1 MNQVRCFNCG
11 NICVKNGKTKAG
23 TQRWLCKECSDTFT
37 NPIDN
42 STKQFVQFQ
51 HWLFS
56 KAVQKEMPGA
66 GKSFRRKISKFW
78 EIWPMPPKIESPM
91 KVVYVDGIYLGRK
104 ACILICCN
112 ERYVLGWYLCRYENS
127 RAWEA
132 LMQRIAAPAMVVSD
146 GGHGFRKALKR
157 VWPKAKLQRC
167 TFHAFIQVKRYTT
180 SKSKTIA
187 GIEMYMI
194 AKDLLMRKDMG
205 RAGHWVTRLINWRIR
220 HKAFLSEMTRDEKG
234 KLRPM
239 HERLLKAERS
249 LVRLVRQNTLF
260 TYLDESLSCG
270 EELPSTN
277 NRIEGGVNAQLRTML
292 RNHRGMSIERRIKA
306 VFWWCY
312 FHTPKP
318 LSASEILKVMPTD
331 RSISKLYK
339 AMNERSQLDS
349 IPTWGDAIVWSELH
363 KSDSFP
369 ACFLGLA
376 INTFCPITL
385 K

>member
-23 TQRWLCKECSDTFT
+23 TQRWLCKECSDSFT

-56 KAVQKEMPGA
+56 KAVQKEMSGA

-146 GGHGFRKALKR
+146 GGPGFRKALKR

-167 TFHAFIQVKRYTT
+167 IFHAFLRVKRYTT
-180 SKSKTIA
+180 DRPKTIA

-194 AKDLLMRKDMG
+194 AKDLLMIKDLG
-205 RAGHWVTRLINWRIR
+205 QAANWVTRLINWRIR

-249 LVRLVRQNTLF
+249 LARLVRQNTLF
-260 TYLDESLSCG
+260 TYLDESLSYG

-277 NRIEGGVNAQLRTML
+277 NRIEGGINAQLRTML

-339 AMNERSQLDS
+339 AMNERSQLEDS
-349 IPTWGDAIVWSELH
+349 ISTWGDAIVWHELH
-363 KSDSFP
+363 KSNSY
-369 ACFLGLA
+369 
-376 INTFCPITL
+376 PIYL
-385 K
+385 WD

>member
-23 TQRWLCKECSDTFT
+23 TQRWLCKECSDSFT

-56 KAVQKEMPGA
+56 KAVQKEMSGA
-66 GKSFRRKISKFW
+66 GRSFRRKISKFW

-91 KVVYVDGIYLGRK
+91 NVVYVDGIYLSRK

-112 ERYVLGWYLCRYENS
+112 EENVLGWYLCCYENS

-167 TFHAFIQVKRYTT
+167 TFHAFLQVKRYTT
-180 SKSKTIA
+180 DRPKTIA

-194 AKDLLMRKDMG
+194 AKDLLMIKDLG
-205 RAGHWVTRLINWRIR
+205 QAANWVTRLINWRIR

-239 HERLLKAERS
+239 HERSLKADRS
-249 LVRLVRQNTLF
+249 LARLVRQNTLF
-260 TYLDESLSCG
+260 TYLDESLSYG

-277 NRIEGGVNAQLRTML
+277 NRIEGGINAQLRTML

-312 FHTPKP
+312 FHSSKP
-318 LSASEILKVMPTD
+318 LSASEILKVMPTN

-339 AMNERSQLDS
+339 AMNERAKLEDS
-349 IPTWGDAIVWSELH
+349 IPTWGDAVVWSELH
-363 KSDSFP
+363 TSNSY
-369 ACFLGLA
+369 
-376 INTFCPITL
+376 PIYL
-385 K
+385 WD

>member
-23 TQRWLCKECSDTFT
+23 TQRWLCKECSDSFT

-56 KAVQKEMPGA
+56 KAVQKEMSGA

-91 KVVYVDGIYLGRK
+91 KVVYVDGIYLSRK

-112 ERYVLGWYLCRYENS
+112 EENVLGWYLCRYENS

-146 GGHGFRKALKR
+146 GGPGFRKALKR

-167 TFHAFIQVKRYTT
+167 TFHAFLQVKRYTT
-180 SKSKTIA
+180 GSPKTIA
-187 GIEMYMI
+187 GIEMYMT
-194 AKDLLMRKDMG
+194 AKDLLMIKDLG
-205 RAGHWVTRLINWRIR
+205 QAANWVTRLINWRIK
-220 HKAFLSEMTRDEKG
+220 HKTFLSEMTRDEKG

-260 TYLDESLSCG
+260 TYLDESLSYG

-277 NRIEGGVNAQLRTML
+277 NRIEGGINAQLRTML

-339 AMNERSQLDS
+339 AMNERFQLEDS
-349 IPTWGDAIVWSELH
+349 IPT
-363 KSDSFP
+363 
-369 ACFLGLA
+369 
-376 INTFCPITL
+376 
-385 K
+385 

>member
-56 KAVQKEMPGA
+56 KAVQKEMSGA
-66 GKSFRRKISKFW
+66 GRSFRRKISKFW
-78 EIWPMPPKIESPM
+78 EIWPMPPKMESPM

-146 GGHGFRKALKR
+146 GGPGFRKALKR

-167 TFHAFIQVKRYTT
+167 TFHAFLQVKRYTT
-180 SKSKTIA
+180 DRPKTIA

-194 AKDLLMRKDMG
+194 AKDLLMIKDLG
-205 RAGHWVTRLINWRIR
+205 QAANWVTRLINWRIR

-249 LVRLVRQNTLF
+249 LARLVRQNTLF
-260 TYLDESLSCG
+260 TYLDESLSYG

-277 NRIEGGVNAQLRTML
+277 NRIEGGINAQLRTML

-339 AMNERSQLDS
+339 AMNERAKLEDS
-349 IPTWGDAIVWSELH
+349 IPTWGDAIVWHELH
-363 KSDSFP
+363 KSNSYLIYLWD
-369 ACFLGLA
+369 
-376 INTFCPITL
+376 
-385 K
+385 

>member
-23 TQRWLCKECSDTFT
+23 TQRWLCKECSDSFT

-56 KAVQKEMPGA
+56 KAVQKEMSGA

-112 ERYVLGWYLCRYENS
+112 ERYVLGWYLCHYENS

-146 GGHGFRKALKR
+146 GGPGFRKALKR

-167 TFHAFIQVKRYTT
+167 TFHVFLQVKRYTT
-180 SKSKTIA
+180 DRPKTIA

-194 AKDLLMRKDMG
+194 AKDLLMIKDLG
-205 RAGHWVTRLINWRIR
+205 QAANWVTRLINWRIR

-249 LVRLVRQNTLF
+249 LARLVRQNTLF
-260 TYLDESLSCG
+260 IYLDESLSYG

-277 NRIEGGVNAQLRTML
+277 NRIEGGINAQLRTML

-339 AMNERSQLDS
+339 AMNERSQLEDS
-349 IPTWGDAIVWSELH
+349 ISTWGDAIVWHELH
-363 KSDSFP
+363 KSNSY
-369 ACFLGLA
+369 
-376 INTFCPITL
+376 PIYL
-385 K
+385 WD

>member
-23 TQRWLCKECSDTFT
+23 TQRWLCKECSATFT

-91 KVVYVDGIYLGRK
+91 KVVYVDGIYLRRK

-146 GGHGFRKALKR
+146 GGPGFRKALKR

-167 TFHAFIQVKRYTT
+167 TFHAFLQVKRYTT
-180 SKSKTIA
+180 DRPKTIA

-194 AKDLLMRKDMG
+194 AKDLLMIKDLG
-205 RAGHWVTRLINWRIR
+205 QAANWVTRLINWRIR

-249 LVRLVRQNTLF
+249 LARLVQQNTLF
-260 TYLDESLSCG
+260 TYLDESLSYG

-277 NRIEGGVNAQLRTML
+277 NRIEGGINAQLRTML

-339 AMNERSQLDS
+339 AMNERSQLEDS
-349 IPTWGDAIVWSELH
+349 IPTWGDAIVWHELH
-363 KSDSFP
+363 KSNSY
-369 ACFLGLA
+369 
-376 INTFCPITL
+376 PIYL
-385 K
+385 WD

>member
-23 TQRWLCKECSDTFT
+23 TQRWLCKECSDSFT

-56 KAVQKEMPGA
+56 KAVQKEMSGA
-66 GKSFRRKISKFW
+66 GRSFRRKISKFW

-91 KVVYVDGIYLGRK
+91 NVVYVDGIYLGRK

-112 ERYVLGWYLCRYENS
+112 ERYLLGWYLCRYENS

-167 TFHAFIQVKRYTT
+167 TFHAFLQVKRYTT
-180 SKSKTIA
+180 GRPKTIA
-187 GIEMYMI
+187 GIELYMI
-194 AKDLLMRKDMG
+194 AKDLLMIKDMG
-205 RAGHWVTRLINWRIR
+205 QAGHWVTRLINWRIR
-220 HKAFLSEMTRDEKG
+220 HKIFLSEMTRDEKG

-249 LVRLVRQNTLF
+249 LARLVRQNILF
-260 TYLDESLSCG
+260 TYLDKSLSE

-277 NRIEGGVNAQLRTML
+277 NRMEGGVNAQLRTML

-339 AMNERSQLDS
+339 AMNERAKLEDS
-349 IPTWGDAIVWSELH
+349 IPTWGDAIVWHELH
-363 KSDSFP
+363 KSNSY
-369 ACFLGLA
+369 
-376 INTFCPITL
+376 PIYFWD
-385 K
+385 

>member
-23 TQRWLCKECSDTFT
+23 TQRWLCKECSDSFT

-56 KAVQKEMPGA
+56 KAVQKEMSGA

-112 ERYVLGWYLCRYENS
+112 KRYVLGWYLCRYENS
-127 RAWEA
+127 RVWEA

-167 TFHAFIQVKRYTT
+167 TFHAFLQVKRYTT
-180 SKSKTIA
+180 GRPKTIA

-194 AKDLLMRKDMG
+194 AKDLLMLKDLG
-205 RAGHWVTRLINWRIR
+205 QAANWVTRLINWRIK
-220 HKAFLSEMTRDEKG
+220 HKTFLSEMTRDEKD

-339 AMNERSQLDS
+339 AMNERSQLEDS
-349 IPTWGDAIVWSELH
+349 ISTWGDAIVWHELH
-363 KSDSFP
+363 KSNSY
-369 ACFLGLA
+369 
-376 INTFCPITL
+376 PIYL
-385 K
+385 WD

>member
-23 TQRWLCKECSDTFT
+23 TQRWLCKECSATFT

-56 KAVQKEMPGA
+56 KAVQKEMSGA
-66 GKSFRRKISKFW
+66 GRSFRRKISKFW

-91 KVVYVDGIYLGRK
+91 KVVYVDGIYLRRK

-146 GGHGFRKALKR
+146 GGPGFRKALKR

-167 TFHAFIQVKRYTT
+167 TFHAFLQVKRYTT
-180 SKSKTIA
+180 DRPKTIA

-194 AKDLLMRKDMG
+194 AKDLLMIKDLG
-205 RAGHWVTRLINWRIR
+205 QAANWVTRLINWRIR

-249 LVRLVRQNTLF
+249 LARLVQQNTLF
-260 TYLDESLSCG
+260 TYLDESLSYG

-277 NRIEGGVNAQLRTML
+277 NRIEGGINAQLRTML

-339 AMNERSQLDS
+339 AMNERSQLEDS
-349 IPTWGDAIVWSELH
+349 IPTWGDAIVWHELH
-363 KSDSFP
+363 KSNSY
-369 ACFLGLA
+369 
-376 INTFCPITL
+376 PIYL
-385 K
+385 WD

>member
-23 TQRWLCKECSDTFT
+23 TQRWLCKECSDSFT

-56 KAVQKEMPGA
+56 KAVQKEMSGA
-66 GKSFRRKISKFW
+66 GRSFRRKISKFW

-91 KVVYVDGIYLGRK
+91 KVVYVDGIYLRRK

-112 ERYVLGWYLCRYENS
+112 ERYVLGWYLCCYENS

-146 GGHGFRKALKR
+146 GGPGFRKALKR

-167 TFHAFIQVKRYTT
+167 TFHAFLQVKRYTT
-180 SKSKTIA
+180 DRPKTIA

-194 AKDLLMRKDMG
+194 AKDLLMIKDMEQ
-205 RAGHWVTRLINWRIR
+205 AGHWVTRLINWRIK
-220 HKAFLSEMTRDEKG
+220 HKTFLSEMTRDEKG

-249 LVRLVRQNTLF
+249 LARLVRQNTLF
-260 TYLDESLSCG
+260 TYLDESLSYG

-277 NRIEGGVNAQLRTML
+277 NRIEGGINAQLRTML

-339 AMNERSQLDS
+339 AMNERAKLEDS
-349 IPTWGDAIVWSELH
+349 IPTWGDAIVWSESY

-369 ACFLGLA
+369 ACFLD
-376 INTFCPITL
+376 
-385 K
+385 

>member
-23 TQRWLCKECSDTFT
+23 TQRWLCKECSDSFT

-56 KAVQKEMPGA
+56 KAVQKEMSGA

-91 KVVYVDGIYLGRK
+91 KVVYVDGIYLSRK

-112 ERYVLGWYLCRYENS
+112 EENVLGWYLCRYENS

-146 GGHGFRKALKR
+146 GGPGFRKALKR

-167 TFHAFIQVKRYTT
+167 TFHAFLQVKRYTT
-180 SKSKTIA
+180 GSPKTIA
-187 GIEMYMI
+187 GIEMYMT
-194 AKDLLMRKDMG
+194 AKDLLMIKDLG
-205 RAGHWVTRLINWRIR
+205 QAANWVTRLINWRIK
-220 HKAFLSEMTRDEKG
+220 HKTFLSEMTRDEKG

-249 LVRLVRQNTLF
+249 LARLVRQNTLF
-260 TYLDESLSCG
+260 TYLDKSLSYG

-277 NRIEGGVNAQLRTML
+277 NRIEGGINAQLRTML

-339 AMNERSQLDS
+339 AMNERSQLEDS
-349 IPTWGDAIVWSELH
+349 ISTWGDAIVWHELH
-363 KSDSFP
+363 KSNSY
-369 ACFLGLA
+369 
-376 INTFCPITL
+376 PIYL
-385 K
+385 WD

>member
-23 TQRWLCKECSDTFT
+23 TQRWLCKECSATFT

-56 KAVQKEMPGA
+56 KAVQKEMSGA
-66 GKSFRRKISKFW
+66 GRSFRRKISKFW

-91 KVVYVDGIYLGRK
+91 NVVYVDGIYLSRK

-112 ERYVLGWYLCRYENS
+112 EENVLGWYLCRYENS

-167 TFHAFIQVKRYTT
+167 TFHAFLQVKRYTT
-180 SKSKTIA
+180 DRPKTIA

-194 AKDLLMRKDMG
+194 AKDLLMIKDMEQ
-205 RAGHWVTRLINWRIR
+205 AGHWVTRLINWRIR

-249 LVRLVRQNTLF
+249 LARLVRQNTLF
-260 TYLDESLSCG
+260 IYLDESLSYG

-277 NRIEGGVNAQLRTML
+277 NRIEGGINAQLRTML

-339 AMNERSQLDS
+339 AMNERSQLEDS
-349 IPTWGDAIVWSELH
+349 ISTWGDAIVWHELH
-363 KSDSFP
+363 TSNSY
-369 ACFLGLA
+369 
-376 INTFCPITL
+376 PIYL
-385 K
+385 WD

>member
-23 TQRWLCKECSDTFT
+23 TQRWLCKECSDSFT

-56 KAVQKEMPGA
+56 KAVQKEMSGA
-66 GKSFRRKISKFW
+66 GRSFRRKISKFW
-78 EIWPMPPKIESPM
+78 EIWSMPPKIESPM

-112 ERYVLGWYLCRYENS
+112 KRYVLGWYLCRYENS

-167 TFHAFIQVKRYTT
+167 TFHAFLQVKRYTT
-180 SKSKTIA
+180 DRPKTIA

-194 AKDLLMRKDMG
+194 AKDLLMIKDLG
-205 RAGHWVTRLINWRIR
+205 QAANWVTRLINWRIR
-220 HKAFLSEMTRDEKG
+220 HKTFLSEMTRDEKG

-260 TYLDESLSCG
+260 TYLDESLSYG

-277 NRIEGGVNAQLRTML
+277 SRIEGGINAQLRTML

-339 AMNERSQLDS
+339 AMNERAKLEDS

-369 ACFLGLA
+369 ACFWD
-376 INTFCPITL
+376 
-385 K
+385 

>member
-23 TQRWLCKECSDTFT
+23 TQRWLCKECSATFT

-56 KAVQKEMPGA
+56 KAVQKEMSGA
-66 GKSFRRKISKFW
+66 GRSFRRKISKFW

-91 KVVYVDGIYLGRK
+91 NVVYVDGIYLSRK

-112 ERYVLGWYLCRYENS
+112 EENVLGWYLCRYENS

-146 GGHGFRKALKR
+146 GGPGFRKALKR

-167 TFHAFIQVKRYTT
+167 TFHAFLQVKRYTT
-180 SKSKTIA
+180 GRPKTIA
-187 GIEMYMI
+187 GIKMYMI
-194 AKDLLMRKDMG
+194 AKDLLMIKDLG
-205 RAGHWVTRLINWRIR
+205 QAANWVTRLINWRIK
-220 HKAFLSEMTRDEKG
+220 HKTFLSEMTRDEKG

-249 LVRLVRQNTLF
+249 LARLVRQNTLF
-260 TYLDESLSCG
+260 TYLDESLSYG

-277 NRIEGGVNAQLRTML
+277 NRIEGGINAQLRTML

-339 AMNERSQLDS
+339 AMNERFQLEDS
-349 IPTWGDAIVWSELH
+349 IPTWGDAIVWHELH
-363 KSDSFP
+363 TSNSY
-369 ACFLGLA
+369 
-376 INTFCPITL
+376 PIYL
-385 K
+385 WD

>member
-1 MNQVRCFNCG
+1 MKQVRCLYCG
-11 NICVKNGKTKAG
+11 FFI
-23 TQRWLCKECSDTFT
+23 Q
-37 NPIDN
+37 
-42 STKQFVQFQ
+42 
-51 HWLFS
+51 WLFG
-56 KAVQKEMPGA
+56 KDVQKSMPGN
-66 GKSFRRKISKFW
+66 GRGFRRKTSKFW

-91 KVVYVDGIYLGRK
+91 NVVYVDGIYLGRK

-167 TFHAFIQVKRYTT
+167 TFHAFLQVKRYTT
-180 SKSKTIA
+180 DRPKTIA

-194 AKDLLMRKDMG
+194 AKDLLMIKDMEQ
-205 RAGHWVTRLINWRIR
+205 ASHWVTRLINWRIK
-220 HKAFLSEMTRDEKG
+220 HKTFLSEMTRDEKG
-234 KLRPM
+234 KIRPM

-249 LVRLVRQNTLF
+249 LARLVRQNTLF
-260 TYLDESLSCG
+260 TYLDESLSYG

-277 NRIEGGVNAQLRTML
+277 NRIEGGINAQLRTML

-318 LSASEILKVMPTD
+318 LFASEILKVMPTD

-339 AMNERSQLDS
+339 AMNERAKLEDS
-349 IPTWGDAIVWSELH
+349 IPTWGDAIVWHELH
-363 KSDSFP
+363 KSNSY
-369 ACFLGLA
+369 
-376 INTFCPITL
+376 PIYL
-385 K
+385 WD

>member
-23 TQRWLCKECSDTFT
+23 TQRWLCKECSATFT

-56 KAVQKEMPGA
+56 KAVQKEMSGA
-66 GKSFRRKISKFW
+66 GRSFRRKISKFW

-91 KVVYVDGIYLGRK
+91 NVVYVDGIYLSRK

-112 ERYVLGWYLCRYENS
+112 EENVLGWYLCRYENS

-167 TFHAFIQVKRYTT
+167 TFHAFLQVKRYTT
-180 SKSKTIA
+180 DRPKTIA

-194 AKDLLMRKDMG
+194 AKDLLMIKDLG
-205 RAGHWVTRLINWRIR
+205 QAANWVTRLINWRIR

-239 HERLLKAERS
+239 HERSLKADRS
-249 LVRLVRQNTLF
+249 LARLVRQNTLF
-260 TYLDESLSCG
+260 TYLDESLSYG

-277 NRIEGGVNAQLRTML
+277 NRIEGGINAQLRTML

-312 FHTPKP
+312 FHSPKP
-318 LSASEILKVMPTD
+318 LSASEILKVMPTN

-339 AMNERSQLDS
+339 AMNERAKLEDS
-349 IPTWGDAIVWSELH
+349 IPTWGDAVVWSELH
-363 KSDSFP
+363 TSNSYPVYLWD
-369 ACFLGLA
+369 
-376 INTFCPITL
+376 
-385 K
+385 

>member
-23 TQRWLCKECSDTFT
+23 TQRWLCKECSATFT
-37 NPIDN
+37 NRIDN

-56 KAVQKEMPGA
+56 KAVQKEMSGA
-66 GKSFRRKISKFW
+66 GRSFRRKISKFW

-91 KVVYVDGIYLGRK
+91 NVVYVDGIYLSRK

-112 ERYVLGWYLCRYENS
+112 EENVLGWYLCRYENS

-157 VWPKAKLQRC
+157 VWSKAKLQHC
-167 TFHAFIQVKRYTT
+167 TFHAFLQVKRYTT
-180 SKSKTIA
+180 GSPKTIA

-194 AKDLLMRKDMG
+194 AKDLLMIKDLG
-205 RAGHWVTRLINWRIR
+205 QAANWVTRLINWRIR
-220 HKAFLSEMTRDEKG
+220 HKAFLSEMTRDEKV

-249 LVRLVRQNTLF
+249 LARLVRQNTLF
-260 TYLDESLSCG
+260 TYLDESLSYG

-277 NRIEGGVNAQLRTML
+277 NRIEGGINAQLRTML

-339 AMNERSQLDS
+339 AMNERSQLEDS

-369 ACFLGLA
+369 ACFWD
-376 INTFCPITL
+376 
-385 K
+385 

>member
-23 TQRWLCKECSDTFT
+23 TQRWLCKECSDSFT

-56 KAVQKEMPGA
+56 KAVQKEMSGA

-112 ERYVLGWYLCRYENS
+112 KRYVLGWYLCRYENS
-127 RAWEA
+127 RVWEA

-146 GGHGFRKALKR
+146 GGPGFRKALKR

-167 TFHAFIQVKRYTT
+167 TFHVFLQVKRYTT
-180 SKSKTIA
+180 GSPKTIA
-187 GIEMYMI
+187 GIEMYMT
-194 AKDLLMRKDMG
+194 AKDLLMIKDLG
-205 RAGHWVTRLINWRIR
+205 QAANWVTRLINWRIK
-220 HKAFLSEMTRDEKG
+220 HKTFLSEMTRDEKG

-249 LVRLVRQNTLF
+249 LARLVRQNTLF
-260 TYLDESLSCG
+260 TYLDESLSYG

-277 NRIEGGVNAQLRTML
+277 NRIEGGINAQLRTML

-339 AMNERSQLDS
+339 AMNERSQLEDS
-349 IPTWGDAIVWSELH
+349 ISTWGDAIVWHELH
-363 KSDSFP
+363 KSNSY
-369 ACFLGLA
+369 
-376 INTFCPITL
+376 PIYL
-385 K
+385 WD

>member
-23 TQRWLCKECSDTFT
+23 TQRWLCKECSATFT

-56 KAVQKEMPGA
+56 KAVQKEMSGA
-66 GKSFRRKISKFW
+66 GRSFRRKISKFW
-78 EIWPMPPKIESPM
+78 EIWPMQPKIESPM

-112 ERYVLGWYLCRYENS
+112 KRYVLGWYLCRYENS
-127 RAWEA
+127 RVWEA

-146 GGHGFRKALKR
+146 GGPGFRKALKR

-167 TFHAFIQVKRYTT
+167 TFHAFLQVKRYTT
-180 SKSKTIA
+180 GSPKTIA
-187 GIEMYMI
+187 GIEMYMT
-194 AKDLLMRKDMG
+194 AKDLLMIKDLG
-205 RAGHWVTRLINWRIR
+205 QAANWVTRLINWRIK
-220 HKAFLSEMTRDEKG
+220 HKTFLSEMTRDEKG

-249 LVRLVRQNTLF
+249 LARLVRQNTLF
-260 TYLDESLSCG
+260 TYLDESLSYG

-277 NRIEGGVNAQLRTML
+277 NRIEGGINAQLRTML

-339 AMNERSQLDS
+339 AMNERSQLEDS
-349 IPTWGDAIVWSELH
+349 ISTWGDAIVWHELH
-363 KSDSFP
+363 KSNSY
-369 ACFLGLA
+369 
-376 INTFCPITL
+376 PIYL
-385 K
+385 WD

>member
-23 TQRWLCKECSDTFT
+23 TQRWLCKECSDSFT

-56 KAVQKEMPGA
+56 KAVQKEMSGA
-66 GKSFRRKISKFW
+66 GRSFRRKISKFW

-91 KVVYVDGIYLGRK
+91 KVVYVDGIYLRRK

-167 TFHAFIQVKRYTT
+167 TFHAFLQVKRYTT
-180 SKSKTIA
+180 DRPKTIA

-194 AKDLLMRKDMG
+194 AKDLLMIKDMEQ
-205 RAGHWVTRLINWRIR
+205 AGHWVTRLINWRIK
-220 HKAFLSEMTRDEKG
+220 HKTFLSEMTRDEKG
-234 KLRPM
+234 KIRPM

-249 LVRLVRQNTLF
+249 LARLVRQNTLF
-260 TYLDESLSCG
+260 TYLDESLSYG

-277 NRIEGGVNAQLRTML
+277 NRIEGGINAQLRTML

-339 AMNERSQLDS
+339 AMNERSQLEDS
-349 IPTWGDAIVWSELH
+349 ISTWGDAIVWHELH
-363 KSDSFP
+363 KSNSY
-369 ACFLGLA
+369 
-376 INTFCPITL
+376 PIYL
-385 K
+385 WD

>member
-23 TQRWLCKECSDTFT
+23 TQRWLCKECSDSFT

-56 KAVQKEMPGA
+56 KAVQKEMSGA
-66 GKSFRRKISKFW
+66 GRSFRRKISKFW

-91 KVVYVDGIYLGRK
+91 KVVYVDGIYLRRK

-146 GGHGFRKALKR
+146 GGPGFRKALKR

-167 TFHAFIQVKRYTT
+167 TFHAFLQVKRYTT
-180 SKSKTIA
+180 DRPKTIA

-194 AKDLLMRKDMG
+194 AKDLLMIKDLG
-205 RAGHWVTRLINWRIR
+205 QAANWVTRLINWRIR

-249 LVRLVRQNTLF
+249 LARLVQQNTLF
-260 TYLDESLSCG
+260 TYLDESLSYG

-277 NRIEGGVNAQLRTML
+277 NRIEGGINAQLRTML

-339 AMNERSQLDS
+339 AMNERSQLEDS
-349 IPTWGDAIVWSELH
+349 IPTWGDAIVWHELH
-363 KSDSFP
+363 KSNSY
-369 ACFLGLA
+369 
-376 INTFCPITL
+376 PIYL
-385 K
+385 WD

>member
-23 TQRWLCKECSDTFT
+23 TQRWLCKECSATFT

-91 KVVYVDGIYLGRK
+91 KVVYVDGIYLRRK

-146 GGHGFRKALKR
+146 GGPGFRKALKR

-167 TFHAFIQVKRYTT
+167 TFHAFLQVKRYTT
-180 SKSKTIA
+180 DRPKTIA

-194 AKDLLMRKDMG
+194 AKDLLMIKDMEQ
-205 RAGHWVTRLINWRIR
+205 AGHWVTRLINWRIK
-220 HKAFLSEMTRDEKG
+220 HKTFLSEMTRDEKG

-249 LVRLVRQNTLF
+249 LARLVRQNTLF
-260 TYLDESLSCG
+260 TYLDESLSYG

-277 NRIEGGVNAQLRTML
+277 NRIEGGINAQLRTML

-339 AMNERSQLDS
+339 AMNERAKLEDS
-349 IPTWGDAIVWSELH
+349 IPTWGDAIVWSESY

-369 ACFLGLA
+369 ACFLD
-376 INTFCPITL
+376 
-385 K
+385 

>member
-23 TQRWLCKECSDTFT
+23 TQRWLCKECSDSFT

-56 KAVQKEMPGA
+56 KAVQKEMSGA
-66 GKSFRRKISKFW
+66 GRSFRRKISKFW
-78 EIWPMPPKIESPM
+78 EIWSMQPKIESPM

-112 ERYVLGWYLCRYENS
+112 KRYVLGWYLCRYENS

-167 TFHAFIQVKRYTT
+167 TFHAFLQVKRYTT
-180 SKSKTIA
+180 DRPKTIA

-194 AKDLLMRKDMG
+194 AKDLLMIKDLG
-205 RAGHWVTRLINWRIR
+205 QAANWVTRLINWRIR
-220 HKAFLSEMTRDEKG
+220 HKTFLSEMTRDEKG

-260 TYLDESLSCG
+260 TYLDESLSYG

-277 NRIEGGVNAQLRTML
+277 NRIEGGINAQLRTML

-339 AMNERSQLDS
+339 AMNERAELEDS
-349 IPTWGDAIVWSELH
+349 IPTWGDAIVWHELH
-363 KSDSFP
+363 KSNSY
-369 ACFLGLA
+369 
-376 INTFCPITL
+376 PIYFWD
-385 K
+385 

>member
-23 TQRWLCKECSDTFT
+23 TQRWLCKECSATFT

-56 KAVQKEMPGA
+56 KAVQKEMSGA
-66 GKSFRRKISKFW
+66 GRSFRRKISKFW

-91 KVVYVDGIYLGRK
+91 NVVYVDGIYLGRK

-112 ERYVLGWYLCRYENS
+112 ERYLLGWYLCRYENS

-146 GGHGFRKALKR
+146 GGPGFRKALKR

-167 TFHAFIQVKRYTT
+167 TFHAFLQVKRYTT
-180 SKSKTIA
+180 GSPKTIA
-187 GIEMYMI
+187 GIEMYMT
-194 AKDLLMRKDMG
+194 AKDLLMIKDLG
-205 RAGHWVTRLINWRIR
+205 QAANWVTRLINWRIK
-220 HKAFLSEMTRDEKG
+220 HKTFLSEMTRDEKG

-249 LVRLVRQNTLF
+249 LARLVRQNTLF
-260 TYLDESLSCG
+260 TYLDESLSYG

-277 NRIEGGVNAQLRTML
+277 NRIEGGINAQLRTML

-306 VFWWCY
+306 VFWCCY

-339 AMNERSQLDS
+339 AMNERSQLEDS
-349 IPTWGDAIVWSELH
+349 IPTWGDAIVWHELH
-363 KSDSFP
+363 KSNSY
-369 ACFLGLA
+369 
-376 INTFCPITL
+376 PIYFWD
-385 K
+385 

>member
-23 TQRWLCKECSDTFT
+23 TQRWLCKECSDSFT

-56 KAVQKEMPGA
+56 KAVQKEMSGA

-112 ERYVLGWYLCRYENS
+112 KRYVLGWYLCRYENS

-167 TFHAFIQVKRYTT
+167 TFHAFLQVKRYTT
-180 SKSKTIA
+180 GSPKTIA
-187 GIEMYMI
+187 GIEMYMT
-194 AKDLLMRKDMG
+194 AKDLLMIKDLG
-205 RAGHWVTRLINWRIR
+205 QAANWVTRLINWRIK
-220 HKAFLSEMTRDEKG
+220 HKTFLSEMTRDEKG

-249 LVRLVRQNTLF
+249 LARLVRQNTLF
-260 TYLDESLSCG
+260 TYLDESLSYG

-277 NRIEGGVNAQLRTML
+277 NRIEGGINAQLRTML

-339 AMNERSQLDS
+339 AMNERSQLEDS
-349 IPTWGDAIVWSELH
+349 ISTWGDAIVWHELH
-363 KSDSFP
+363 KSNSY
-369 ACFLGLA
+369 
-376 INTFCPITL
+376 PIYL
-385 K
+385 WD

>member
-23 TQRWLCKECSDTFT
+23 TQRWLCKECSDSFT

-56 KAVQKEMPGA
+56 KAVQKEMSGA
-66 GKSFRRKISKFW
+66 GRSFRRKISKFW

-91 KVVYVDGIYLGRK
+91 KVVYVDGIYLRRK

-146 GGHGFRKALKR
+146 GGPGFRKALKR

-167 TFHAFIQVKRYTT
+167 TFHAFLQVKRYTT
-180 SKSKTIA
+180 DRPKTIA

-194 AKDLLMRKDMG
+194 AKDLLMIKDMEQ
-205 RAGHWVTRLINWRIR
+205 AGHWVTRLINWRIK
-220 HKAFLSEMTRDEKG
+220 HKTFLSEMTRDEKG

-249 LVRLVRQNTLF
+249 LARLVRQNTLF
-260 TYLDESLSCG
+260 TYLDESLSYG

-277 NRIEGGVNAQLRTML
+277 NRIEGGINAQLRTML

-339 AMNERSQLDS
+339 AMNERAKLEDS
-349 IPTWGDAIVWSELH
+349 IPTWGDAIVWSESY

-369 ACFLGLA
+369 ACFLD
-376 INTFCPITL
+376 
-385 K
+385 

>member
-23 TQRWLCKECSDTFT
+23 TQRWLCKECSATFT

-56 KAVQKEMPGA
+56 KAVQKEMSGA

-112 ERYVLGWYLCRYENS
+112 KRYVLGWYLCRYENS
-127 RAWEA
+127 RVWEA

-146 GGHGFRKALKR
+146 GGPGFRKALKR

-167 TFHAFIQVKRYTT
+167 TFHAFLQVKRYTT
-180 SKSKTIA
+180 GSPKTIA
-187 GIEMYMI
+187 GIEMYMT
-194 AKDLLMRKDMG
+194 AKDLLMIKDLG
-205 RAGHWVTRLINWRIR
+205 QAANWVTRLINWRIK
-220 HKAFLSEMTRDEKG
+220 HKTFLSEMTRDEKG

-249 LVRLVRQNTLF
+249 LARLVRQNTLF
-260 TYLDESLSCG
+260 TYLDESLSYG

-277 NRIEGGVNAQLRTML
+277 NRIEGGINAQLRTML

-306 VFWWCY
+306 VFWCCY

-339 AMNERSQLDS
+339 AMNERSQLEDS
-349 IPTWGDAIVWSELH
+349 ISTWGDAIVWHELH
-363 KSDSFP
+363 KSNSY
-369 ACFLGLA
+369 
-376 INTFCPITL
+376 PIYFWD
-385 K
+385 

>member
-1 MNQVRCFNCG
+1 M
-11 NICVKNGKTKAG
+11 
-23 TQRWLCKECSDTFT
+23 L
-37 NPIDN
+37 
-42 STKQFVQFQ
+42 
-51 HWLFS
+51 L
-56 KAVQKEMPGA
+56 
-66 GKSFRRKISKFW
+66 
-78 EIWPMPPKIESPM
+78 
-91 KVVYVDGIYLGRK
+91 YVDGIYLSRK

-112 ERYVLGWYLCRYENS
+112 EENVLGWYLCRYENS

-167 TFHAFIQVKRYTT
+167 TFHAFLQVKRYTT
-180 SKSKTIA
+180 GSPKTIA

-194 AKDLLMRKDMG
+194 AKDLLMIKDLG
-205 RAGHWVTRLINWRIR
+205 QAANWVTQLINWRIR

-292 RNHRGMSIERRIKA
+292 RNHRVMSIERRIK
-306 VFWWCY
+306 VGFWWCY

-339 AMNERSQLDS
+339 AMNERAKLEGS
-349 IPTWGDAIVWSELH
+349 IPTWGDAIVWHELH
-363 KSDSFP
+363 TSNSY
-369 ACFLGLA
+369 
-376 INTFCPITL
+376 PIYL
-385 K
+385 WD

>member
-23 TQRWLCKECSDTFT
+23 TQRWLCKECSATFT

-56 KAVQKEMPGA
+56 KAVQKEMSGA
-66 GKSFRRKISKFW
+66 GRSFRRKISKFW
-78 EIWPMPPKIESPM
+78 GIWPMPPKIESPM

-167 TFHAFIQVKRYTT
+167 TFHAFLQVKRYTT
-180 SKSKTIA
+180 DRPKTIA

-194 AKDLLMRKDMG
+194 AKDLLMIKDLG
-205 RAGHWVTRLINWRIR
+205 QAANWVTRLINWRIR

-260 TYLDESLSCG
+260 TYLDESLSYG

-277 NRIEGGVNAQLRTML
+277 NRIEGGINAQLRTML

-312 FHTPKP
+312 FHSPKP

-339 AMNERSQLDS
+339 AMNERAKLEDS
-349 IPTWGDAIVWSELH
+349 ISTWGDAIVWHELH
-363 KSDSFP
+363 KSNSY
-369 ACFLGLA
+369 
-376 INTFCPITL
+376 PIYL
-385 K
+385 WD

>member
-23 TQRWLCKECSDTFT
+23 TQRWLCKECSATFT

-91 KVVYVDGIYLGRK
+91 NVVYVDGIYLSRK

-112 ERYVLGWYLCRYENS
+112 EENVLGWYLCRYENS

-180 SKSKTIA
+180 GSPKTIA

-194 AKDLLMRKDMG
+194 AKDLLMIKDMEQ
-205 RAGHWVTRLINWRIR
+205 AGHWVTRLINWRIK
-220 HKAFLSEMTRDEKG
+220 HKTFLSEMTQDEKG

-292 RNHRGMSIERRIKA
+292 RNHRGMSIERRIK
-306 VFWWCY
+306 VGFWWCY

-339 AMNERSQLDS
+339 AMNERAKLEGS
-349 IPTWGDAIVWSELH
+349 IPTWGDAIVWHELH
-363 KSDSFP
+363 TSNSY
-369 ACFLGLA
+369 
-376 INTFCPITL
+376 PIYL
-385 K
+385 WD

>member
-23 TQRWLCKECSDTFT
+23 TQRWLCKECSATFT

-56 KAVQKEMPGA
+56 KAVQKEMSGA

-91 KVVYVDGIYLGRK
+91 KVVYVDGIYLSRK

-112 ERYVLGWYLCRYENS
+112 EENVLGWYLCRYENS

-146 GGHGFRKALKR
+146 GGPGFRKALKR

-167 TFHAFIQVKRYTT
+167 TFHAFLQVKRYTT
-180 SKSKTIA
+180 GRPKTIA

-194 AKDLLMRKDMG
+194 AKDLLMIKDLG
-205 RAGHWVTRLINWRIR
+205 QAANWVTRLINWRIR

-339 AMNERSQLDS
+339 AMNERSQLEDS
-349 IPTWGDAIVWSELH
+349 IPTWGDAIVWHELH

-369 ACFLGLA
+369 ACFWD
-376 INTFCPITL
+376 
-385 K
+385 